1 MGLSAWWDLPIL
13 QIGHFRDLNGLSF
26 KIGPNA
32 KLILEILVFR
42 LHDNKKIS
50 FTKSTHLASFKTDAL
65 GIQDTYGTLGSQY
78 IGLIA

>member
-13 QIGHFRDLNGLSF
+13 QIDHFRDLIGLSF

-42 LHDNKKIS
+42 LHDNKTLLS
-50 FTKSTHLASFKTDAL
+50 PRTWPRFKTDAL
-65 GIQDTYGTLGSQY
+65 GIQDTYGTLWSQY
-78 IGLIA
+78 IDLIA